1 MNRWRL
7 AGWTGA
13 LFLLLLPAVAM
24 LFTDEMNW
32 GAEDFAALGAM
43 LLVAGLFFELTL
55 RITGRKVYRI
65 AGAFAIAAVFFLFW
79 LKLAVGARAADSFS
93 ADTSLLKAWDSYDR
107 DFSVVNRVAE
117 LLNQYRQVMVI
128 YGAGHYVQQEEVLKN
143 MLGAPVSTD

>member
-117 LLNQYRQVMVI
+117 LVNQYRQVMVI